1 MGFLMCLGPDER
13 ITSLSLPLLSVK
25 WKRRM
30 RKPKSTNLRTGV
42 HAGVG
47 PRGT

>member
-1 MGFLMCLGPDER
+1 MGFLTCLGPGKR
-13 ITSLSLPLLSVK
+13 ITSLSFPLSSVK

-30 RKPKSTNLRTGV
+30 REPKSTNLRIGV